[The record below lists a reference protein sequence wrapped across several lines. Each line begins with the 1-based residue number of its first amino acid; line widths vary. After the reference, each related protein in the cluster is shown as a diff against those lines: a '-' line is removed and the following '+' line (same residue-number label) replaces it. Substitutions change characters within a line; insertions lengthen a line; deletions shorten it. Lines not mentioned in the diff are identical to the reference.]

1 MEIGPE
7 GDGGWDVVIDD
18 SCDWV
23 QDRKITLPKVAAT
36 LNLHGSVPYA
46 TYCCILGIHS
56 PGRTLLLSYRRGGSE
71 EEEGVTGKASGN
83 MRSEKGWHSTERIG
97 NKDQADCQ
105 LPSLPSH

>member
-36 LNLHGSVPYA
+36 LNLHGGVPYA
-46 TYCCILGIHS
+46 ILIAAFSASIAQGEHRCCL
-56 PGRTLLLSYRRGGSE
+56 TE
-71 EEEGVTGKASGN
+71 EEARRRRRVSQ
-83 MRSEKGWHSTERIG
+83 ERHQG
-97 NKDQADCQ
+97 T
-105 LPSLPSH
+105 